1 MTLLEELFK
10 KTGGEG
16 PNGLFPGAELLE
28 IADGTRMIPAIKV
41 KTEFLTRA
49 ECERLRQNFD
59 VRVEGSKQD
68 YVHIIEKQEKPKK
81 QKKPNFLAKIIRTI

>member
-1 MTLLEELFK
+1 MALLKELYEK
-10 KTGGEG
+10 IGRGGS
-16 PNGLFPGAELLE
+16 NGIFPGAELVE
-28 IADGTRMIPAIKV
+28 IADGTGMIPAIKV

-68 YVHIIEKQEKPKK
+68 YAHIIEKQEKPKK